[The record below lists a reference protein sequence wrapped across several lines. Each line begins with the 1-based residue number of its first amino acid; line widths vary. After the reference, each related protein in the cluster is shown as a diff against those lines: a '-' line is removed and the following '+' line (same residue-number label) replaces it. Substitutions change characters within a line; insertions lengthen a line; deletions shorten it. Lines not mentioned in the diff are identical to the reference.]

1 MRIPRTRGG
10 LTGLALMILGA
21 WAALIPFVGP
31 YFNYQM
37 HNDQTWFWFADR
49 LWLEILPGV
58 AIFIGGMVLTVSAFR
73 ASARSGALLAALG
86 GIWLVIGPS
95 MSMLWNSGRIEV
107 GPALG
112 ANGTRT
118 LEWIGFFYGAGALAI
133 ALGSYAYGM
142 LTTRP
147 VVGTAEA
154 AAAGTAGGVAARER
168 AYAREPV
175 ATRTGAGTGAA
186 TGAAAGAATGAAA
199 ARTTGKR
206 RRGGLF
212 GRFRRDRDGDGVPDN
227 QETRVANREDDTVTT
242 TRR

>member
-10 LTGLALMILGA
+10 LTGLVLMILGA

-49 LWLEILPGV
+49 MWLEVLPGA
-58 AIFIGGMVLTVSAFR
+58 AIFIGGLVLTVSAFR
-73 ASARSGALLAALG
+73 ASARTGALVAALG

-95 MSMLWNSGRIEV
+95 MSMLWHHGQIQV

-112 ANGTRT
+112 STGTRT

-133 ALGSYAYGM
+133 ALASYAYGM

-147 VVGTAEA
+147 VVDTAEA
-154 AAAGTAGGVAARER
+154 VAAGTAGGVAPRDR

-175 ATRTGAGTGAA
+175 ARAGAGRGAV
-186 TGAAAGAATGAAA
+186 TGAAAGAATGAA
-199 ARTTGKR
+199 TGRAVGRR

-212 GRFRRDRDGDGVPDN
+212 GRFRRDRDGDGIPDN
-227 QETRVANREDDTVTT
+227 QETQVVDREGDTVGT
-242 TRR
+242 TRQ

>member
-1 MRIPRTRGG
+1 
-10 LTGLALMILGA
+10 MILGA
-21 WAALIPFVGP
+21 WAAVIPFVGP

-37 HNDQTWFWFADR
+37 HNGQTWFWFADR
-49 LWLEILPGV
+49 MWLEVLPGA
-58 AIFIGGMVLTVSAFR
+58 AIFIGGLVLTVSAFR

-95 MSMLWNSGRIEV
+95 MSMLWHHGRIEV

-112 ANGTRT
+112 STGTRT

-147 VVGTAEA
+147 VVDTTEA
-154 AAAGTAGGVAARER
+154 VAAGTAGGVAARDRE
-168 AYAREPV
+168 YGREPV
-175 ATRTGAGTGAA
+175 ARTGAGTGAA
-186 TGAAAGAATGAAA
+186 AGAAAGATA
-199 ARTTGKR
+199 ARTAGTR
-206 RRGGLF
+206 RRGGLL

-227 QETRVANREDDTVTT
+227 QETRVADRDDDTVTT
-242 TRR
+242 TRQ